1 MRHYICYVKWLYI
14 KLVRIFA
21 QAKVA
26 LRASVDVLTAQL
38 AAGALERE
46 ELVKVTYLKREHTTK
61 LAVCCLCVQ

>member
-1 MRHYICYVKWLYI
+1 
-14 KLVRIFA
+14 VRIFA